1 MKIIVTLHPDQLE
14 QAAVAG
20 ALRQAS
26 AFSNRRSQHKQVMFD
41 DKPYWEESVLSAIA
55 EYAVCLVYGFDFS
68 GYVPHGISRLHDAGP
83 LEVRT
88 VRRQGYALMA
98 YPKDV
103 DHQQLVLTRVKENRV
118 LLEGWATAGEIR
130 QWGYLVMDRWPGLQA
145 DDLHDMHSIGYTP
158 VPSSQWREYRPRL
171 DA

>member
-1 MKIIVTLHPDQLE
+1 MKIIVSLDADQLE

-26 AFSNRRSQHKQVMFD
+26 AFSNRRSLHKEVMSD
-41 DKPYWEESVLSAIA
+41 RVKYWENSVTSAIA
-55 EYAVCLVYGFDFS
+55 EYAVCLVFGYEFS

-88 VRRQGYALMA
+88 VSKAGYALMA

-103 DHQQLVLTRVKENRV
+103 DHQKLVLTRVKENRV

-130 QWGYLVMDRWPGLQA
+130 EWGTPIMDKWPGLFPDQ
-145 DDLHDMHSIGYTP
+145 LHDLLTIGYDC
-158 VPSSQWREYRPRL
+158 VPSSQWRAYAPR
-171 DA
+171 